1 MIVYE
6 FKIKKWCPYQLWWD
20 TNIQQISLLFRFA
33 IHSWQYLNRSR
44 VVRRHV
50 HQFVSHT
57 FEVQSRTELPHSRRD
72 VTQEDDSSVL
82 TEPMHGSSRLLA
94 EYVEGREYGWSG
106 DVVCPFVYVCVSKT
120 KPDWAKFKRILSQW
134 RYPRWKTT
142 HFCQSDQNNFVC
154 SVTRSEIV
162 LIGYRVLIKAPANV
176 YGDESCIY

>member
-1 MIVYE
+1 MSL
-6 FKIKKWCPYQLWWD
+6 KKKKWCPYQLWWD

-106 DVVCPFVYVCVSKT
+106 DVVCPFVLCVCKQNQTRLGEIQKDLVTMKISTVEDHTFLSEWPKQFCLFSD
-120 KPDWAKFKRILSQW
+120 KKWDCFDWLQSPDK
-134 RYPRWKTT
+134 
-142 HFCQSDQNNFVC
+142 
-154 SVTRSEIV
+154 
-162 LIGYRVLIKAPANV
+162 G
-176 YGDESCIY
+176 SC

>member
-6 FKIKKWCPYQLWWD
+6 LKKGVHINYDELQTFK
-20 TNIQQISLLFRFA
+20 ISLLFRFA

-72 VTQEDDSSVL
+72 VTQEDDSSAL
-82 TEPMHGSSRLLA
+82 TEPMHGSSHLLA

-106 DVVCPFVYVCVSKT
+106 DIVCPFVCYVCVSKT
-120 KPDWAKFKRILSQW
+120 KPDWAKFKRILSLW

-142 HFCQSDQNNFVC
+142 HFCQSDQNNCVC

-162 LIGYRVLIKAPANV
+162 LDWLQSPDKG
-176 YGDESCIY
+176 SC